1 MHSQLVTQLYIGQTV
16 TQFWIQDNFFRCF
29 DQPVGLSMLLV
40 IQTLKIYQVHVVG
53 YKSILLLLQLYVNT

>member
-1 MHSQLVTQLYIGQTV
+1 MHPQIVTQLYIGQTV
-16 TQFWIQDNFFRCF
+16 TQFWIQDNFIRIY
-29 DQPVGLSMLLV
+29 DQSVGLSMLLV